1 VGPEARVRLT
11 AWYACVCAQDFA
23 VQIAADNLGELK
35 QEEIVL
41 LLKKAM
47 GANYD
52 RQTSAY

>member
-1 VGPEARVRLT
+1 
-11 AWYACVCAQDFA
+11 VCAQDFA

-35 QEEIVL
+35 QEEIIL

>member
-1 VGPEARVRLT
+1 VRLT
-11 AWYACVCAQDFA
+11 AWCACVCAQDFA

-35 QEEIVL
+35 QEEIIL